1 MNPDQ
6 TRVENH
12 NGRTWAVS
20 TIDEFIVGRIYGG
33 YNINQILLYITH
45 NNVSL
50 ATITVDEL
58 DNLWS
63 NVLQNPTN
71 IHYVY
76 WTSMQPEDP
85 RVQAVLDNISTSL
98 LEAQAVMH

>member
-45 NNVSL
+45 NN
-50 ATITVDEL
+50 
-58 DNLWS
+58 
-63 NVLQNPTN
+63 NPTN

-76 WTSMQPEDP
+76 STSMQPEDP